1 MTIHSRPTEM
11 YIFFFHVN
19 WKKMLGS
26 GTYGAVFKA
35 THKVTKDPR
44 AIKAIAKAKVKNP
57 ESFKNEIEI
66 MKKLVCVA
74 ISYTNV

>member
-1 MTIHSRPTEM
+1 
-11 YIFFFHVN
+11 
-19 WKKMLGS
+19 MLGS